1 MIGVDEVQAH
11 GPMPHANLAGSRCAQ
26 GLAFN
31 LEHFRA
37 AGFVKANHL
46 LSHLRSLPYV
56 KWRHKKGRFSGLF
69 TTEGAPLG
77 GERGPI
83 RNHNT
88 GRHNDDGKP
97 TPGNERLHHEVLLK
111 EIFH

>member
-1 MIGVDEVQAH
+1 MPNPNFA
-11 GPMPHANLAGSRCAQ
+11 GPRRPQ

-46 LSHLRSLPYV
+46 LSHLRSLPFAN
-56 KWRHKKGRFSGLF
+56 WRHKKGRISGLF
-69 TTEGAPLG
+69 TTVDAPLG

-83 RNHNT
+83 RDHNT
-88 GRHNDDGKP
+88 RRHNDHGEP
-97 TPGNERLHHEVLLK
+97 TPGNESLHNEVLLK